1 LLGLLLLAHPVPTAM
16 FVVTLA
22 ALAVVAA
29 LAAHRV
35 VDPSR
40 LVFLLTGVACA
51 YVAIGAA
58 NDYFDRELDAPSRDD
73 KPIVQGLVTPVDAAT
88 LASTATLGVV
98 ALLAPLGAL
107 AVLFALTIEALGMAY
122 NTGLKRTPAS
132 GAVVAA
138 SFPFLALLAWNVFG
152 RWQAFLPWL
161 FLIGFALGVEM
172 NVANTL
178 PDFEEDAARGVQ
190 SLAHALGMR
199 RALAFTRATPVAVLT
214 LMWALNLSGA
224 VPAHPAG
231 MTLASVAA
239 LGSTAVAAM
248 VSRSSHRSSLR
259 RAFIVQ
265 AWGALTMV
273 TAWLAAVAF

>member
-1 LLGLLLLAHPVPTAM
+1 
-16 FVVTLA
+16 
-22 ALAVVAA
+22 
-29 LAAHRV
+29 
-35 VDPSR
+35 
-40 LVFLLTGVACA
+40 
-51 YVAIGAA
+51 
-58 NDYFDRELDAPSRDD
+58 
-73 KPIVQGLVTPVDAAT
+73 
-88 LASTATLGVV
+88 
-98 ALLAPLGAL
+98 
-107 AVLFALTIEALGMAY
+107 
-122 NTGLKRTPAS
+122 
-132 GAVVAA
+132 
-138 SFPFLALLAWNVFG
+138 
-152 RWQAFLPWL
+152 
-161 FLIGFALGVEM
+161 
-172 NVANTL
+172 
-178 PDFEEDAARGVQ
+178 
-190 SLAHALGMR
+190 MR